1 MEQAE
6 LKNLPTEEK
15 ILYGTRS
22 ALAQYGL
29 GNLSM
34 IDISRAAGVS
44 KATLYRH
51 FPTKDAVL
59 NAFCL
64 WEEKNFCDNLSREMA
79 QADPADRFSVL
90 IAHSSTLSR
99 DHPAFMRMLE
109 SDPAFVL
116 SAMRT
121 LYPTVKD
128 HLYTLLIPVIENVIG
143 DGEQDISVEQLTH
156 CFVRILITSYL
167 FPDEPGESTE
177 GALRALFQKV
187 SGSSISDQ

>member
-1 MEQAE
+1 MAQNGLEA
-6 LKNLPTEEK
+6 LSTEEK
-15 ILYGTRS
+15 ILHGTRS

-29 GNLSM
+29 SKVSM

-44 KATLYRH
+44 KATLYRY
-51 FPTKDAVL
+51 FPTKDDVL

-79 QADPADRFSVL
+79 QAAPADRFSLL
-90 IAHSSTLSR
+90 ISHSSTLSQE
-99 DHPAFMRMLE
+99 HPAFMRMLE

-128 HLYTLLIPVIENVIG
+128 HLYTLLTPVFESVLG
-143 DGEQDISVEQLTH
+143 EDEQDISVEQLTH

-167 FPDEPGESTE
+167 FPDAPEESTE
-177 GALRALFQKV
+177 SALMALFRKV
-187 SGSSISDQ
+187 SR